1 MTVFTGLQER
11 ENRFTWIL
19 NWVSSDSAE
28 WQTGIFENA
37 PKAGVKVVAA
47 HDIDPARLEDARNLG
62 LKAYEKLR
70 DFLADPEIN
79 AVLVATPN
87 QVHKELSIAA
97 LRAGKHVIVE
107 KPADAF
113 GQGLGRNGGG
123 KPECRQNSYGAPEP
137 PLGQGLPGDARV
149 IEDGGLGRV
158 AAIESR
164 VFGTGGALFGW
175 RGFKQYGGGMLLD
188 WGVHLIDQFLD
199 MYPDKKVKSVYAR
212 LMNLRG
218 QEVDDYDKVFLSLEG
233 GPLLHMEICTFAFR
247 NMPRWY
253 VIGDGGTLIVDDFE
267 SNGGYTKPRIT
278 DTPIAPVVV
287 MTAAGPTRMM
297 APRPPETKED
307 FPLPSVEWGWIDF
320 YKNLTNVINGQAEL
334 VVKPEQVRR
343 VLQVLEAI
351 FRSANDGKSIDVS
364 L

>member
-1 MTVFTGLQER
+1 MDIKLGFLG
-11 ENRFTWIL
+11 FGGMA
-19 NWVSSDSAE
+19 NWHF
-28 WQTGIFENA
+28 QNA

-107 KPADAF
+107 KPAAVSVRDWDEMVAESK
-113 GQGLGRNGGG
+113 NAG
-123 KPECRQNSYGAPEP
+123 KILTVHQNRRWDKDYRAMRS
-137 PLGQGLPGDARV
+137 V

-164 VFGTGGALFGW
+164 VFGSGGALFGW